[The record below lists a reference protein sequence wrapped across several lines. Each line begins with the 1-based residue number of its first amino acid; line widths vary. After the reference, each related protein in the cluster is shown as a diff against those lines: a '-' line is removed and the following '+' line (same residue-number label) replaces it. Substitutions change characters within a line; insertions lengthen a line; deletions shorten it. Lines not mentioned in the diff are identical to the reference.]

1 MRNDHIHIRD
11 LGINCIIGIMPEER
25 VREQEIV
32 LNIDLECDL
41 SKASASDTIV
51 DTLDYKALKLGIVKL
66 VEKSEF
72 FLIEKLAQSVADYC
86 LSSQFVIAVTIT
98 LDKPGA
104 LTLARSVAVEIRR
117 ER

>member
-1 MRNDHIHIRD
+1 MSSDHIHIRD
-11 LGINCIIGIMPEER
+11 LGIDCIIGIMPNER
-25 VREQEIV
+25 IQKQQVL

-41 SKASASDTIV
+41 SEPCRSDDIS
-51 DTLDYKALKLGIVKL
+51 DTLDYKALKMGILEL
-66 VEKSEF
+66 VRKSEY

-86 LSSQFVIAVTIT
+86 LRSEFVKAVTIS